1 MALCGIISI
10 QKIQARLEELA
21 DKCTEGQLSADE
33 RTEYETYGHALEFI
47 AVLQA
52 QMALGEDGRYQ
63 FNLKRGA
70 SPGKR
75 FGEEFG
81 EEFGENV
88 IFSQN

>member
-1 MALCGIISI
+1 MDAATRSMVRQRAGNRCEYCGI
-10 QKIQARLEELA
+10 
-21 DKCTEGQLSADE
+21 
-33 RTEYETYGHALEFI
+33 
-47 AVLQA
+47 LQA

-70 SPGKR
+70 STGRR

>member
-1 MALCGIISI
+1 MTLN
-10 QKIQARLEELA
+10 E
-21 DKCTEGQLSADE
+21 
-33 RTEYETYGHALEFI
+33 
-47 AVLQA
+47 LQA

-70 SPGKR
+70 RTGR
-75 FGEEFG
+75 RFG